1 MESNEKSPANK
12 RIYVATIVLLIL
24 LNCGTFYLL
33 YTTSEQKTD
42 IVIKKTA
49 LEKEFKTLSDTL
61 DAKRNEIGLYL
72 GRNAELDK
80 TVADNQMLIDR
91 EKKVI
96 ANLLHKNNL
105 STAELSKAKG
115 MIAMY
120 ESSIADMTKQIS
132 DLTAQN
138 HQLSNDN
145 HDLAQNLDQ
154 ERVTTAHL
162 TDVNKGLSQK
172 VEAGSLLQL
181 AKVDVEAIK
190 MRHNGKEV
198 PVKRVKAAEE
208 LKISFETGQNKV
220 LDPGV
225 VSLYVRIINPK
236 GETIAVADQGSGTIA
251 TAESTNP
258 VQYTKKA
265 DIDWDQKSKK
275 VVVYW
280 NQNISDPGTYKVQVY
295 QKGYVV
301 GEGAVKLI

>member
-1 MESNEKSPANK
+1 MESNEKAPVSK
-12 RIYVATIVLLIL
+12 RIYVATIALLIF
-24 LNCGTFYLL
+24 LNCGTLYLL
-33 YTTSEQKTD
+33 YTTSEQKSD
-42 IVIKKTA
+42 VVIQKTA
-49 LEKEFKTLSDTL
+49 LEKDFKNLSDTL
-61 DAKRNEIGLYL
+61 DVKKNELVQYIGK
-72 GRNAELDK
+72 NEELDK
-80 TVADNQMLIDR
+80 TIADNQMLIDR

-105 STAELSKAKG
+105 TTAELSKAKG

-120 ESSIADMTKQIS
+120 EASIADMTKQIS

-145 HDLAQNLDQ
+145 HDLAMSLDQ

-198 PVKRVKAAEE
+198 PVKRVKAAQE

-236 GETIAVADQGSGTIA
+236 GETIAVADQGSGTIPV
-251 TAESTNP
+251 AESPDP

-280 NQNISDPGTYKVQVY
+280 SQNISDPGIYKVQVY
-295 QKGYVV
+295 QKGNVV

>member
-1 MESNEKSPANK
+1 MESNEKSPASK

-24 LNCGTFYLL
+24 LNCGTLYLL
-33 YTTSEQKTD
+33 YTTSDQKTD
-42 IVIKKTA
+42 VITQKTA
-49 LEKEFKTLSDTL
+49 LEKDFKKLSDTL
-61 DAKRNEIGLYL
+61 DVKRDEIGRYI
-72 GRNAELDK
+72 GRNVELDR
-80 TVADNQMLIDR
+80 TIADNQMLIDR
-91 EKKVI
+91 EKKTI

-105 STAELSKAKG
+105 STSELSKAKG

-154 ERVTTAHL
+154 ERVNSAHL

-208 LKISFETGQNKV
+208 LKISFETGGNKV

-280 NQNISDPGTYKVQVY
+280 NKNISDPGTYKVQVY
-295 QKGYVV
+295 QKGYIV

>member
-1 MESNEKSPANK
+1 MESNEKAPVSK
-12 RIYVATIVLLIL
+12 RIYVATIVLLIF
-24 LNCGTFYLL
+24 LNCGTLYIL
-33 YTTSEQKTD
+33 YTTSEQKSD
-42 IVIKKTA
+42 VVIQKTA
-49 LEKEFKTLSDTL
+49 LEKDFKNLSDTL
-61 DAKRNEIGLYL
+61 DVKKNELVQYIGK
-72 GRNAELDK
+72 NEELDK
-80 TVADNQMLIDR
+80 TIADNQMLIDR

-96 ANLLHKNNL
+96 SNLLQKNNL

-120 ESSIADMTKQIS
+120 EASIADMTKQIS

-145 HDLAQNLDQ
+145 HDLAMSLDQ

-198 PVKRVKAAEE
+198 PVKRVKAAQE

-236 GETIAVADQGSGTIA
+236 GETIAVADQGSGTIPVA
-251 TAESTNP
+251 DSPDP

-265 DIDWDQKSKK
+265 DLDWDQKSKK

-280 NQNISDPGTYKVQVY
+280 SQNISDPGIYKVQVY
-295 QKGYVV
+295 QKGNVV